1 MFKTIRLLFVSITV
15 AIAVNSCSK
24 DPTSSI
30 YKQNLLGQD
39 IISTAVFDSNPANI
53 NQRASTYDF
62 MLKSGFA
69 TQIILGKSSY
79 GESDVLM
86 RFDLTLSDS
95 LLNHLKS
102 NNLTVKSAWVT
113 MDSTYSLGD
122 KSAPYDFYAYNI
134 THYNTGEFWVLN
146 FDRDSLS
153 GLTYDNTDQNIN
165 VSPPVIDSAF
175 IRFNVNPNMVMSWLK
190 AQYQI
195 NNTTDKNLGM
205 ILKPKSGTNR
215 FFGFDAITNQP
226 TLHVVLQTPSLI
238 LDTLSYLTNYCLHV
252 FTGAQNIVTRSD
264 EFYLEGSQ
272 SLRGTLFFDLSSLPK
287 YSLFNKATLSLTID
301 TLNTFN
307 GTPTSNGIRVQVFA
321 DSGAAKK
328 LADSVTASTLTR
340 SGNQFSGDIDWIIQK
355 WNDGKVANHG
365 LLLSLSDELTSAAR
379 IAIYNSTVQNKD
391 LRPRLKLYYLQKK

>member
-1 MFKTIRLLFVSITV
+1 LFKTILLLLVSITV

-24 DPTSSI
+24 DPTSSNS
-30 YKQNLLGQD
+30 KLNLLGQD
-39 IISTAVFDSNPANI
+39 IISTAVFDSDPANI
-53 NQRASTYDF
+53 NQRTSTYDF
-62 MLKSGFA
+62 ILKSGFA

-79 GESDVLM
+79 GESDALM
-86 RFDLTLSDS
+86 RFNLTLSDS
-95 LLNHLKS
+95 LLNNLKS

-113 MDSTYSLGD
+113 MDSTYSLG
-122 KSAPYDFYAYNI
+122 SQTAAFDFYAYNI
-134 THYNTGEFWVLN
+134 TNYNYGQPWMLN

-153 GLTYDNTDQNIN
+153 LLTFDNTNQNIN
-165 VSPPVIDSAF
+165 TSPPVVDSASMT
-175 IRFNVNPNMVMSWLK
+175 FNINPGMVMSWLK

-195 NNTTDKNLGM
+195 NNITDKNLGM

-215 FFGFDAITNQP
+215 FFGFDAITSQP
-226 TLHVVLQTPSLI
+226 TLHVVLQTPSSG
-238 LDTLSYLTNYCLHV
+238 LDTLSYTTSYCLHV

-287 YSLFNKATLSLTID
+287 YSLFNKATLTLTVD
-301 TLNTFN
+301 TINTFD
-307 GTPTSNGIRVQVFA
+307 GSPSSNAIRVQVFA
-321 DSGAAKK
+321 DSSAVRK
-328 LADSVTASTLTR
+328 LADSVTASTLAR

-355 WNDGKVANHG
+355 WNDGKIANRG

-391 LRPRLKLYYLQKK
+391 LRPRLKLYYIQKK